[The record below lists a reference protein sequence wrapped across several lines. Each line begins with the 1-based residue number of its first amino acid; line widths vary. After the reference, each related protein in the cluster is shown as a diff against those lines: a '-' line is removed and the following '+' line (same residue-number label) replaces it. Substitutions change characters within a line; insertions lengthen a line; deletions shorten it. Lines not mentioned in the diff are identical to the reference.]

1 MTLETSSARPRV
13 VHVVR
18 QFSPSV
24 GGLEDCVLNLAR
36 VQQSE
41 RGLSTRVVTL
51 DRLFRA
57 PSDRL
62 ATTDVIGGVPV
73 TRIPWRGS
81 SRYPL
86 APSVLG
92 QIRDAD
98 LVHVHGIDF
107 FFDFLAATRIL
118 HGKRLVASTHGGFF
132 HTAFASGLKRVY
144 FQTVTRMS
152 CLAYDRIIACSEQ
165 DAETFAVIT
174 PRNLVTVESGVDIA
188 KFAGAASPVPLRT
201 LIAYGRF
208 ARHKRLETLFAL
220 LEALRGTGEDWRL
233 IVAGVEGEVRGGDLA
248 SAAHAHGVEAA
259 TQIVIGPTQS
269 ELRAL
274 IGQASYF
281 ISPSAYE
288 GFGLAAV
295 EGLSAG
301 LVPVLSGIAPFRRLL
316 AQATA
321 GFEIDPEAPDAAAR
335 ALQDG
340 HRRWLAGQG
349 LAGQGDVRAAM
360 MAAAQP
366 FDWRAAAKRYSEAYG
381 FDSRGSS

>member
-1 MTLETSSARPRV
+1 MIRETPSARPRV

-36 VQQSE
+36 VQQAE
-41 RGLSTRVVTL
+41 LGLSTRVVTL

-57 PSDRL
+57 PGETL
-62 ATTDVIGGVPV
+62 APTDVIAGVPV

-132 HTAFASGLKRVY
+132 HTSFASGLKRIY

-152 CLAYDRIIACSEQ
+152 CRAYDRIIACSEQ
-165 DAETFAVIT
+165 DAQTFARIT
-174 PRNLVTVESGVDIA
+174 PGNLVTVENGVDIA

-259 TQIVIGPTQS
+259 TQIVIGPS
-269 ELRAL
+269 PSDLRTL

-281 ISPSAYE
+281 VSPSAYE

-316 AQATA
+316 AQAPGGLA
-321 GFEIDPEAPDAAAR
+321 FAPDAPEPAAA
-335 ALQDG
+335 ALREQ
-340 HRRWLAGQG
+340 HQRWLSGDA
-349 LAGQGDVRAAM
+349 AGDVRGVM

-366 FDWRAAAKRYSEAYG
+366 FDWRGAAKRYSEAYG
-381 FDSRGSS
+381 FATSGNM